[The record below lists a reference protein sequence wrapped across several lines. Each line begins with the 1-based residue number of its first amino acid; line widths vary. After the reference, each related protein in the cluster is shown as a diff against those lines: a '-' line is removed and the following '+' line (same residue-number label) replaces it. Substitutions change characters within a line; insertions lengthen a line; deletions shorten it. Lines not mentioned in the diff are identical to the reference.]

1 MILQLSVLLL
11 GVPLG
16 ILSKKVFRWY
26 CPSKTL
32 LTNHQKSHSLR
43 LVTIFVFFS
52 DSLYAR
58 FMMLHRESPLTLCA
72 GVLSFAIGWQLS
84 VLGLTG
90 GIATGKSTASA
101 YIKSLPGFELICADE
116 VAKEV
121 VAPGE
126 SGFVEIVRNF
136 GSRVLDQETG
146 EINRRLLGMIVF
158 SDKEQKRKLERITHP
173 RIIMRMLRKMVL
185 SRLLGRI
192 VVIDVPLLF
201 EPRTIPLLYL
211 LCSETILI
219 DIDESL
225 QFQRLLTR
233 NPELSKNDALE
244 RVKSQLTR
252 VEKLK
257 IADYVIPNNGT
268 IQELHSHL
276 RRFFQE

>member
-1 MILQLSVLLL
+1 
-11 GVPLG
+11 
-16 ILSKKVFRWY
+16 
-26 CPSKTL
+26 
-32 LTNHQKSHSLR
+32 
-43 LVTIFVFFS
+43 
-52 DSLYAR
+52 
-58 FMMLHRESPLTLCA
+58 
-72 GVLSFAIGWQLS
+72 
-84 VLGLTG
+84 
-90 GIATGKSTASA
+90 
-101 YIKSLPGFELICADE
+101 
-116 VAKEV
+116 
-121 VAPGE
+121 
-126 SGFVEIVRNF
+126 
-136 GSRVLDQETG
+136 
-146 EINRRLLGMIVF
+146 
-158 SDKEQKRKLERITHP
+158 
-173 RIIMRMLRKMVL
+173 MRMLRKMVL